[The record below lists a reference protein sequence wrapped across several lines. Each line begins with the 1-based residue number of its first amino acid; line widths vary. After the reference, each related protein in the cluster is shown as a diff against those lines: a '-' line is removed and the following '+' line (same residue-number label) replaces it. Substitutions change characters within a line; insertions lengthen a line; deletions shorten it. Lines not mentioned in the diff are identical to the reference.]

1 MSALRRTSINPL
13 DEATAEADAVILPHI
28 DRAGAVPRPGNI
40 GKFTSEREYDAKAQT
55 QIETFA
61 AESEAAARESTVTAA
76 GLESV
81 STASTSLIT
90 GAASSVETARKRL
103 DHAIQALG
111 HLARRDMPVK
121 VRYWICLIVLCLGD
135 TAGILGAAITLG
147 EIPIVALGQAVATG
161 VAAVTAGQAG
171 ADLKDLRLAR
181 VRRRDLEE
189 LTEDEQRYR
198 QFFTGTE
205 AGISTLKLVGALS
218 GAVVAIISVGIFC
231 LRLSVEGLTS
241 GIAFGML
248 AAATALGSF
257 LANYSYA
264 DEIADY
270 LARAERTYAKAIKT
284 HHKLA
289 ADPAIQ
295 NRAEALATAASIKAE
310 HAHRG
315 RAAWWQLQALSRRI
329 LRRNPGVA
337 GHGAADEPAEV
348 IGRRFRGDAA

>member
-1 MSALRRTSINPL
+1 MTVLSRNSTNPL

-28 DRAGAVPRPGNI
+28 DRAGAVPRPDNL
-40 GKFTSEREYDAKAQT
+40 KEYHSEREYRAKAHT
-55 QIETFA
+55 QIETYA
-61 AESEAAARESTVTAA
+61 AEGEAAAREAAVTAA
-76 GLESV
+76 GLESAA
-81 STASTSLIT
+81 TAATGLIT
-90 GAASSVETARKRL
+90 GAASSVETAREQSA
-103 DHAIQALG
+103 HALRTLG
-111 HLARRDMPVK
+111 HLARRDMSAK
-121 VRYWICLIVLCLGD
+121 VRYWTCLIALCLGD

-147 EIPIVALGQAVATG
+147 EVPLVALGQAVATG
-161 VAAVTAGQAG
+161 FAAITAGQAG

-181 VRRRDLEE
+181 VRRRDLED
-189 LTEDEQRYR
+189 LTENELRYR

-205 AGISTLKLVGALS
+205 AGVSTMKLVGALS
-218 GAVVAIISVGIFC
+218 GTIVAIISVGIFC

-270 LARAERTYAKAIKT
+270 LARAERTYAKTIKA

-289 ADPAIQ
+289 ADPAIRH
-295 NRAEALATAASIKAE
+295 RAEALASAASIKTE
-310 HAHRG
+310 HTHRG
-315 RAAWWQLQALSRRI
+315 QAAWWQLQALSQRV

-337 GHGAADEPAEV
+337 GHGTATEQPEIV
-348 IGRRFRGDAA
+348 GRRFRGDAA